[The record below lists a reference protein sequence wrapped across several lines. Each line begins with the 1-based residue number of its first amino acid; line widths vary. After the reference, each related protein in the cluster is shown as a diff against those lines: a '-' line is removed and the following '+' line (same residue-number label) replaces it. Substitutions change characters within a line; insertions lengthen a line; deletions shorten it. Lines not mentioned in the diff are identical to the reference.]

1 MWGCTIHLLNFFV
14 FTNQYNSRSCESNH
28 VYNAFSC
35 FSYFIKA
42 VEMVRV
48 LRVFFRTD
56 FTEYTEPSKNDIIK
70 TLK

>member
-1 MWGCTIHLLNFFV
+1 
-14 FTNQYNSRSCESNH
+14 
-28 VYNAFSC
+28 
-35 FSYFIKA
+35 
-42 VEMVRV
+42 MVRV